1 MKRREMVLGLP
12 ALGAGLG
19 LGRAALAQEAWPV
32 ARPIEIIVPYPPGG
46 GIDIIAR
53 LATKLLP
60 QHLPG
65 ANLLVTN
72 RPGAGGQSGNE
83 AIFAGRPD
91 GWTIGAVGSLS
102 FTSIPLERPVRWRT
116 EEFTFL
122 ANMVDDPSAFWVRVD
137 SPLRNLSDLR
147 AAMAR
152 RSEAVSVGS
161 AAGIGSDDHQLLLAF
176 EEATGTRAL
185 HSPYNG
191 TAQAI
196 RDLLGGQIDVAS
208 YNMSEGLS
216 LMQEGRTRCL
226 GQAAERRW
234 SAAAEV
240 PTFREQ
246 GLDVTVGS
254 ARGFVGP
261 PGLPPAIADRLI
273 EAFGTMMASPA
284 FIEEA
289 ARLNL
294 PLRPLIGAAYGQ
306 FVQAEAAA
314 IKALFER
321 RPWGG
326 R

>member
-1 MKRREMVLGLP
+1 MKRRDIVMGLP
-12 ALGAGLG
+12 LLG
-19 LGRAALAQEAWPV
+19 LGRVALAQGAWP
-32 ARPIEIIVPYPPGG
+32 AGRPIETIVPYPPGG

-65 ANLLVTN
+65 ANLIVTN
-72 RPGAGGQSGNE
+72 RTGAGGQTGNE
-83 AIFAGRPD
+83 AIFAARPD
-91 GWTIGAVGSLS
+91 GWTIGAAGSLS
-102 FTSIPLERPVRWRT
+102 FTSLSLERSVRWQT
-116 EEFTFL
+116 EDYTFL
-122 ANMVDDPSAFWVRVD
+122 ANMVDDPSALWVRSD
-137 SPLRNLSDLR
+137 SPLRSLSDLR
-147 AAMAR
+147 TAMAR
-152 RSEAVSVGS
+152 RSEAVSIGS

-226 GQAAERRW
+226 GQAADRRW

-246 GLDVTVGS
+246 GLNVIVGS

-261 PGLPPAIADRLI
+261 PGLPTPITDRLV
-273 EAFGTMMASPA
+273 EAFGTMMASPV
-284 FIEEA
+284 FVEEA
-289 ARLNL
+289 QRLNL
-294 PLRPLIGAAYGQ
+294 PLHPLTGEAYRQ
-306 FVQAEAAA
+306 FVLAEAAA
-314 IKALFER
+314 IKALFAR